1 LRDET
6 FPAWLDHGA
15 IQVRAGIPTTSSRP
29 RWALTASFA
38 DLFDPTLQ
46 GQDLVAAVEAWRS
59 THMSPGDRFRILT
72 AQIRERH
79 EHSIIVTLPGG
90 QVRFLE
96 PGPASLILKGVLE
109 IWAPA
114 RLAEPAVL
122 TISEPGDKVYL
133 ADAAL
138 LATLGLTVDAS
149 TLLPDAVIVDIA
161 AKPPTFWIV
170 EAVATDGPVT
180 EDRRAQLIRWAE
192 EQNIPRQSC
201 KFISAF
207 ISRNDQAA
215 RRRLKDIAAN
225 TYAWYADEPSHEL
238 SWYEIP
244 GSNAPD

>member
-1 LRDET
+1 
-6 FPAWLDHGA
+6 
-15 IQVRAGIPTTSSRP
+15 
-29 RWALTASFA
+29 
-38 DLFDPTLQ
+38 
-46 GQDLVAAVEAWRS
+46 
-59 THMSPGDRFRILT
+59 M
-72 AQIRERH
+72 
-79 EHSIIVTLPGG
+79 
-90 QVRFLE
+90 
-96 PGPASLILKGVLE
+96 
-109 IWAPA
+109 
-114 RLAEPAVL
+114 
-122 TISEPGDKVYL
+122 
-133 ADAAL
+133 
-138 LATLGLTVDAS
+138 DAS

-161 AKPPTFWIV
+161 AKPPIFWIV

-201 KFISAF
+201 KFLSAF